1 MCVSERERERERE
14 GEGERERER
23 EKEILHMPQFGNCSR
38 REIQVGLLK

>member
-1 MCVSERERERERE
+1 MSVSERER
-14 GEGERERER
+14 GGGGVER